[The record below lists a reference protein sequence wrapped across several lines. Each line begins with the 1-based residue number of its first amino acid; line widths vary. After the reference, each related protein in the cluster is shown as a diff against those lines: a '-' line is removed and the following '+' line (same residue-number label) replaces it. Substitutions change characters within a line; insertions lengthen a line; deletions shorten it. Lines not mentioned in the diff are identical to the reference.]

1 MPQKLELRIQ
11 LTVLNDLGIK
21 LYSNTPAVLSELVA
35 NSWDADAKTVT
46 VDIHIGD
53 QTIVIQDDGC
63 GMDFNDLQDKYLTVG
78 YQKRGNASDTDIS
91 PEGRRLMGRKGIGKL
106 SMFSIAKKAEI
117 HTVKVDEKGKELYR
131 GGIVLELEGIEK
143 AARLNQPYVPYV
155 VESGDVKNLSKG
167 TRILLTD
174 IDKRLASAV
183 KHLRTRL
190 ARRFS
195 VADPNENFE
204 VLVNGTAI
212 SPEERGYFHRLQYV
226 WWLGKKQES
235 AYKRACNNL
244 SKDGGQIS
252 LSEIPIV
259 FDNGQAGTVSGWIGF
274 VHEANQTVD
283 RDGESLNKVILMVR
297 GKLAMEDLLPAFKE
311 DRVGKVYLMGELHA
325 DFMDDTQYEDIALS
339 SRQGVKENAS
349 RYQNLVEALRPKIKT
364 IVTEWD
370 KLRKKKDEKDI
381 LEIPGI
387 KQWMSLLDSDSDKKF
402 ARSLVTKITS
412 STHADKDSRK
422 TAVKYC
428 VLAFETLRYQDRLHK
443 LEEMSGAEL
452 ANLAEVFSDI
462 SRLEASAYGEIARG
476 RIKAIGKLQNLVKVG
491 ALEKEFQKLIA
502 ENLWLL
508 DAAWERAVQGDQHVE
523 KSIMD
528 VWAKIQDQE
537 DLESGRVDI
546 AYKTVA
552 GLDVI
557 VELKRSSRKD
567 FDTIELLGQCKK
579 YLRAYRQAK
588 KEQQQK
594 HPQHKIFL
602 VLGHLPKDWA
612 SEQEEEEGIKQL
624 ESINASVLTY
634 EQLLKTARE
643 SYKDYLDSQAKLSD
657 LQKLLADIERA

>member
-1 MPQKLELRIQ
+1 MTQQLELRIQ

-35 NSWDADAKTVT
+35 NSWDADATKVS
-46 VDIHIGD
+46 VNIHTEN

-63 GMDFNDLQDKYLTVG
+63 GMDFDDLQNKYLTVG

-91 PEGRRLMGRKGIGKL
+91 PGGRKLMGRKGIGKL
-106 SMFSIAKKAEI
+106 SMFSIAKRAEI
-117 HTVKVDEKGKELYR
+117 HTVKVDDNGKELYR

-143 AARLNQPYVPYV
+143 AARSNEPYIPNI
-155 VESGDVKNLSKG
+155 VESGDVKNLNKG
-167 TRILLTD
+167 TRIQLTQ
-174 IDKRLASAV
+174 IDKRLSSAV

-204 VLVNGTAI
+204 VLVNGEAI
-212 SPEERGYFHRLQYV
+212 SPEERGYFQRLQYV
-226 WWLGKKQES
+226 WWLGSKQES
-235 AYKRACNNL
+235 AYQYACKNL
-244 SKDGGQIS
+244 SKDDGQIS
-252 LSEIPIV
+252 WDEIPVI
-259 FDNGQAGTVSGWIGF
+259 FDNGEVGTVSGWIGF

-283 RDGESLNKVILMVR
+283 SDGESLNKVILMVR
-297 GKLAMEDLLPAFKE
+297 GKLAIEDLLPAFKE

-325 DFMDDTQYEDIALS
+325 DFMDDTKYEDIALS

-349 RYQNLVEALRPKIKT
+349 RYQNLVDALRPKIKT

-387 KQWMSLLDSDSDKKF
+387 KQWMSMLDSDSDKKF

-443 LEEMSGAEL
+443 LEEMTGGEL

-476 RIKAIGKLQNLVKVG
+476 RIKAIEKLQNLVKDR

-523 KSIMD
+523 KSIME
-528 VWAKIQDQE
+528 VWRKIQNQE
-537 DLESGRVDI
+537 DLVNGRVDI

-557 VELKRSSRKD
+557 VELKRSSRND
-567 FDTIELLGQCKK
+567 FDTIDLLGQCNK
-579 YLRAYRQAK
+579 YLKAYRRAK
-588 KEQQQK
+588 REQQQE

-602 VLGHLPKDWA
+602 VLGHLPKDWT
-612 SEQEEEEGIKQL
+612 SRQERDEGIKQL
-624 ESINASVLTY
+624 ETINASVLTY
-634 EQLLKTARE
+634 EQLLRTARE
-643 SYKDYLDSQAKLSD
+643 SYKDYLASQTKISD
-657 LQKLLADIERA
+657 IQRLLAEIENA